1 MARWAIWL
9 CLCWVPIPPVPDIR
23 TPVECT
29 RRRAGRSLGFHSVP
43 RCHIS
48 DTWTVPRSE
57 LFSLIN
63 SNNTL
68 YEVVSGRAKPSSK
81 PKLGRPAG
89 SGAGRPKKMQN
100 SAPKPKKHKH
110 MESLAEADDDDD
122 YDEGDGDACPSCGGY
137 YKKDEFWIACD
148 GCETWYHGKCVKV
161 CRPSGQ
167 PPAVLFSPS
176 AHASSD

>member
-1 MARWAIWL
+1 M
-9 CLCWVPIPPVPDIR
+9 
-23 TPVECT
+23 
-29 RRRAGRSLGFHSVP
+29 H
-43 RCHIS
+43 S
-48 DTWTVPRSE
+48 DTWLISVAFFNGSRLDAQQRSE

-148 GCETWYHGKCVKV
+148 GCETWYHGKCVKMSPQFAEKIKTWK
-161 CRPSGQ
+161 CPSCTKKLK
-167 PPAVLFSPS
+167 V
-176 AHASSD
+176 